1 MSGKI
6 RFIRSWVLFADS
18 TLSPACFDKS
28 KSCRS
33 DRKLDTE
40 VETPPARQ
48 ARRLR
53 LCGCYRPYLRAVAGT
68 LAECWIESFVITIS
82 SRLNGGAAF
91 AGKSGRK
98 TANTCEPKA
107 TEMNM
112 IAAAYFMSRGLI
124 KIQKRDK
131 KNLGA
136 IAVIRG
142 KGWWLVIC
150 ENATS
155 LQEKAIL

>member
-1 MSGKI
+1 MGSVRGFNSLP
-6 RFIRSWVLFADS
+6 RLF
-18 TLSPACFDKS
+18 
-28 KSCRS
+28 
-33 DRKLDTE
+33 
-40 VETPPARQ
+40 
-48 ARRLR
+48 RLR
-53 LCGCYRPYLRAVAGT
+53 ASRVAVIGSWIQRWKPLLPSRPGGCDSAAEYRPYLGAVAGT
-68 LAECWIESFVITIS
+68 LAECWIESFLITIS
-82 SRLNGGAAF
+82 SRLNGGEAF
-91 AGKSGRK
+91 AGKSGRR